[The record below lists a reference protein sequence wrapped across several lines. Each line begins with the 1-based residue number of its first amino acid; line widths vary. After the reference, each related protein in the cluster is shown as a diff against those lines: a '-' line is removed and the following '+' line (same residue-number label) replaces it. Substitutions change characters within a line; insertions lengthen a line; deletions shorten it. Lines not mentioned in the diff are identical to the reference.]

1 VGDKHHFTADE
12 QTLLYQL
19 ARSLLQE
26 RDYGQVLTALL
37 DVTIQALGADRGCV
51 VVREGEKFRATVAR
65 NIRSEALT
73 ETEQEISS
81 TIATTVIKEGRPLL
95 IEDAQQTEHF
105 RDRKSVR
112 RLRLRSV
119 LCAPVIASNRAFAL
133 VYLENRD
140 VSNCFNER
148 HQALL
153 AEICALASPRLRTA
167 VAIEQAQRNAR
178 ELEILIGET
187 DGIVT
192 ADPQMGSLLRSLAR
206 VAPTDLPLLIQGETG
221 TGKELLVRAVYRRS
235 LRMHGPFVVLN
246 CAAIPPNL
254 VESELFG
261 WVKGAFT
268 GAHRDKIGLI
278 GAAHRGTL
286 FLDEIGEMPLE
297 LQPRLLRVLQSGD
310 FTRIGSVHSE
320 TVDVR
325 VIAATN
331 RDLDR
336 EIQAGRFRDDLYFRL
351 SAVTLKVPPLRERA
365 HDVHLLA
372 DHFLR
377 VYAGRWG
384 RQAPRLDCECLAAL
398 SSYSFPGNV
407 RELEGEIAR
416 LVAISTPEDEIPV
429 NALSTRIVRGAG
441 QKQIDVLSPMSLSEM
456 EKKLICL
463 VLEHTEGNRTRA
475 AEILGISR
483 EGLRIKMQKLNM
495 GDSTSGTDRS
505 QKP

>member
-1 VGDKHHFTADE
+1 
-12 QTLLYQL
+12 
-19 ARSLLQE
+19 
-26 RDYGQVLTALL
+26 
-37 DVTIQALGADRGCV
+37 
-51 VVREGEKFRATVAR
+51 
-65 NIRSEALT
+65 
-73 ETEQEISS
+73 
-81 TIATTVIKEGRPLL
+81 
-95 IEDAQQTEHF
+95 
-105 RDRKSVR
+105 
-112 RLRLRSV
+112 
-119 LCAPVIASNRAFAL
+119 
-133 VYLENRD
+133 
-140 VSNCFNER
+140 
-148 HQALL
+148 
-153 AEICALASPRLRTA
+153 
-167 VAIEQAQRNAR
+167 
-178 ELEILIGET
+178 
-187 DGIVT
+187 
-192 ADPQMGSLLRSLAR
+192 
-206 VAPTDLPLLIQGETG
+206 
-221 TGKELLVRAVYRRS
+221 
-235 LRMHGPFVVLN
+235 MHGPFVVLN